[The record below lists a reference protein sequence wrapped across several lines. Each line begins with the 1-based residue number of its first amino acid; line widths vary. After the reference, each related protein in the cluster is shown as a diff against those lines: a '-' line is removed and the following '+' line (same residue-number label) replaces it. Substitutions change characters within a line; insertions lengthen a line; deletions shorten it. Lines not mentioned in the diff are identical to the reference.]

1 MKDLL
6 HKAIQVEQQIKRK
19 STTRKSSTNF
29 NSSNW
34 RDRVKQEGVASSSN
48 SVLSNEGKIVQKK
61 PEHQPKRTREMKC
74 FKCLGMGHYAYECPT
89 KKTVFLKDNGEYT
102 NDSDDNDGEVEESD
116 GELKANVGELY
127 MIRRMLGSQVKA
139 EDASQSE
146 NIFHTRCSVNGN
158 VCLVIIDGGSYTNVV
173 SSRLVSKM
181 NMDTKPHPRPYKLQ
195 WLSEGK
201 EVQVK
206 QQVEVSFSIGK
217 YEDKILCDL
226 VPMEASHI
234 LLGRPWHIKAIHDGF
249 TNKISFT
256 YQDKKVVLKP
266 LSPKEVCEDQIKM
279 REKLANERKSEIL
292 ERKRKRVK
300 HLTGK

>member
-1 MKDLL
+1 MARFLNRLNHYIRDELQDFMEMEDLL

-34 RDRVKQEGVASSSN
+34 RDRVKKEGVASSNKST
-48 SVLSNEGKIVQKK
+48 LSNEGKTVQKK
-61 PEHQPKRTREMKC
+61 SEHLPKRTREVKY
-74 FKCLGMGHYAYECPT
+74 FKCLSMGHYAYECPT
-89 KKTVFLKDNGEYT
+89 KKTVLLKDNREYT
-102 NDSDDNDGEVEESD
+102 IDSDDNDGKEEESD
-116 GELKANVGELY
+116 GELKANEGKLY

-139 EDASQSE
+139 EDASQRE

-158 VCLVIIDGGSYTNVV
+158 VCLIIIDGGSCTNVV

-195 WLSEGK
+195 WLSEGE

-206 QQVEVSFSIGK
+206 QQAEVSFTIGK
-217 YEDKILCDL
+217 YEDKILCDV

-234 LLGRPWHIKAIHDGF
+234 LLGRSW
-249 TNKISFT
+249 
-256 YQDKKVVLKP
+256 
-266 LSPKEVCEDQIKM
+266 
-279 REKLANERKSEIL
+279 
-292 ERKRKRVK
+292 
-300 HLTGK
+300 